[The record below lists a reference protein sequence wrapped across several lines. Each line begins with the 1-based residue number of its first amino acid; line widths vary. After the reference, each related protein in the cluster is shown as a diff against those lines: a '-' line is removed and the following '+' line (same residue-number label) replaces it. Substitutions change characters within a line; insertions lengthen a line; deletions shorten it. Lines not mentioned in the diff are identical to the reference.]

1 MQSAQSIGWAFCIAL
16 AVVGAAT
23 GGIGRIVNEN
33 IQVTEKDKDTDN
45 GNVFSGLIN
54 TESYDAVPEEADIEL
69 TVRIDPKSIFGILG
83 GEMLIVILSTGISSV
98 MVIRMKPK
106 NILSMME

>member
-1 MQSAQSIGWAFCIAL
+1 MQSAQSIDWAFCIAL

-23 GGIGRIVNEN
+23 GGIGRIVNKN
-33 IQVTEKDKDTDN
+33 IQVTKTEEDTN
-45 GNVFSGLIN
+45 NANVFSGLIN
-54 TESYDAVPEEADIEL
+54 TESYDAVPDEADIEL

-98 MVIRMKPK
+98 MVIQKKKK